1 MSTTPK
7 WYCRNKSQP
16 MHMFAEL
23 TKLGQ
28 DLRRIT
34 KRLVID
40 VKVDIFSEHDT
51 LLDECEQIIDQ
62 YWSLKDN
69 TMNKDFQSLS
79 KKIKR
84 SPYNTLLMHKFHVI
98 TELNDRRFCQLTFVL
113 KKTLSFLLR
122 KSLQSEVWMNWALQI
137 TELYNK
143 CRKPLVDST
152 ANGSPKSPDEQMNA
166 NICSNMYPA
175 LLLPYKRVDFASVLQ
190 LVSQQ
195 RIEQNS
201 LDLMFGLFNMNDQE
215 AWRDTNES
223 NCSSL
228 EILRILTLNLTSD
241 GDFQQFYTEQTNRD
255 YTALTLTPEPG
266 SSSTKG
272 SSAIHMRS
280 KHIEYF
286 LQNERSF
293 VKQFIEKAYDISPT
307 IFGQASNENL
317 HEFILQGMRLMW
329 SYVGIILDHIIL
341 WWIDTPISCY
351 SLAHVNSI
359 RKWLFMQ
366 NVNGKCNENSFYFE
380 VRKNI
385 FFSNLSDV
393 PEPIY
398 STLQGV
404 AEILTNFVSNNLWDR
419 LFRLTLTTAS
429 ANERSVDQFLDSH
442 NTSPANNFGTNTG
455 TVWIAIF
462 SNLIDLSNNYFH
474 SDDVSNSSLLP
485 VAEQIPILHRIDHTV
500 HCLRIWVKEESKKL
514 CGKWKM
520 HRYFQIH
527 EHDVRLCLKLFEKF
541 KLPKLTA
548 DLSDILMLV
557 CVALRTKLI
566 CEVNVNLDKLKKTTE
581 ECVQILSDI
590 CRLLSLANFTLCFPP
605 TEYWQKASFDDDKKK
620 SDYVGYVLDQIY
632 LPCIKATKDI
642 SILKLILKLI
652 CEAWL
657 DFIYQRQIRFSVNG
671 AVRLLNDFD
680 EVREWLLSCPLLD
693 AEHLEKLSHH
703 EVLRMCK
710 GVGKILLRK
719 PEDIISIAQTPKFEK
734 RLGDSAANAQDTQL
748 PSEMFVSNQK
758 HWLQLRASKSS
769 ITFLPFCCKDSSI

>member
-51 LLDECEQIIDQ
+51 LLDECEQIVDQ

-69 TMNKDFQSLS
+69 TTNKDFQSLS

-152 ANGSPKSPDEQMNA
+152 ENGSPKLPDEQMNA

-175 LLLPYKRVDFASVLQ
+175 LLLPYKRVDFASVL
-190 LVSQQ
+190 
-195 RIEQNS
+195 
-201 LDLMFGLFNMNDQE
+201 QE

-255 YTALTLTPEPG
+255 YSALTLTPEPG

-272 SSAIHMRS
+272 SSVIHMRS

-286 LQNERSF
+286 LHNERSF

-317 HEFILQGMRLMW
+317 HEFVLQGMRLMW

-366 NVNGKCNENSFYFE
+366 NVN
-380 VRKNI
+380 
-385 FFSNLSDV
+385 DV

-419 LFRLTLTTAS
+419 LFRLTLMTAS
-429 ANERSVDQFLDSH
+429 ANEHNVEQFLDSH
-442 NTSPANNFGTNTG
+442 NTSPTNNFGTNTG

-462 SNLIDLSNNYFH
+462 NNLIDLSNNYFH

-548 DLSDILMLV
+548 DLSDILML
-557 CVALRTKLI
+557 
-566 CEVNVNLDKLKKTTE
+566 KTTE

-605 TEYWQKASFDDDKKK
+605 TVYWQKASFDNDKK

-693 AEHLEKLSHH
+693 AEHLEKLSNH

>member
-190 LVSQQ
+190 
-195 RIEQNS
+195 
-201 LDLMFGLFNMNDQE
+201 E

-272 SSAIHMRS
+272 SSAVHMRS

-366 NVNGKCNENSFYFE
+366 NVN
-380 VRKNI
+380 
-385 FFSNLSDV
+385 DV

-419 LFRLTLTTAS
+419 LFRLTLMTAS
-429 ANERSVDQFLDSH
+429 ANERNVDQFLDSH

-548 DLSDILMLV
+548 DLSDILML
-557 CVALRTKLI
+557 
-566 CEVNVNLDKLKKTTE
+566 KTTE

-620 SDYVGYVLDQIY
+620 NDYVGYVLDQIY

>member
-16 MHMFAEL
+16 MHTFAEL

-40 VKVDIFSEHDT
+40 IKVDIFSEHDT
-51 LLDECEQIIDQ
+51 LLDECEKIIDL
-62 YWSLKDN
+62 YWNLKD
-69 TMNKDFQSLS
+69 TTKDKDFQSLS

-84 SPYNTLLMHKFHVI
+84 SPYNSLLMHKFHGV

-122 KSLQSEVWMNWALQI
+122 KALQSEVWMNWALQI
-137 TELYNK
+137 TQLYNK
-143 CRKPLVDST
+143 CRKPLTDS
-152 ANGSPKSPDEQMNA
+152 AGNELQKLPNEQMNA

-175 LLLPYKRVDFASVLQ
+175 LLLPYKCVDFAFVLQ

-255 YTALTLTPEPG
+255 YSALTLTPE
-266 SSSTKG
+266 SASNSTKR
-272 SSAIHMRS
+272 SSVFYMRS

-286 LQNERSF
+286 LHNERLF
-293 VKQFIEKAYDISPT
+293 VTQFIEKAFDISPT
-307 IFGQASNENL
+307 IFGQASNESLN
-317 HEFILQGMRLMW
+317 EFVLQGMRLMW

-359 RKWLFMQ
+359 RKWLYMQ
-366 NVNGKCNENSFYFE
+366 NVNE
-380 VRKNI
+380 
-385 FFSNLSDV
+385 L

-419 LFRLTLTTAS
+419 LFRLTLMTTS
-429 ANERSVDQFLDSH
+429 ANERNLEKVLESYNTSPVDQFG
-442 NTSPANNFGTNTG
+442 TSTG
-455 TVWIAIF
+455 TVWIAMF
-462 SNLIDLSNNYFH
+462 RNLINLSNNYFH

-485 VAEQIPILHRIDHTV
+485 VAEQIPILHRI
-500 HCLRIWVKEESKKL
+500 
-514 CGKWKM
+514 G
-520 HRYFQIH
+520 
-527 EHDVRLCLKLFEKF
+527 EK
-541 KLPKLTA
+541 
-548 DLSDILMLV
+548 V
-557 CVALRTKLI
+557 
-566 CEVNVNLDKLKKTTE
+566 
-581 ECVQILSDI
+581 
-590 CRLLSLANFTLCFPP
+590 
-605 TEYWQKASFDDDKKK
+605 
-620 SDYVGYVLDQIY
+620 
-632 LPCIKATKDI
+632 
-642 SILKLILKLI
+642 
-652 CEAWL
+652 
-657 DFIYQRQIRFSVNG
+657 FIN
-671 AVRLLNDFD
+671 
-680 EVREWLLSCPLLD
+680 
-693 AEHLEKLSHH
+693 K
-703 EVLRMCK
+703 
-710 GVGKILLRK
+710 
-719 PEDIISIAQTPKFEK
+719 
-734 RLGDSAANAQDTQL
+734 
-748 PSEMFVSNQK
+748 
-758 HWLQLRASKSS
+758 
-769 ITFLPFCCKDSSI
+769 

>member
-1 MSTTPK
+1 
-7 WYCRNKSQP
+7 
-16 MHMFAEL
+16 
-23 TKLGQ
+23 
-28 DLRRIT
+28 
-34 KRLVID
+34 
-40 VKVDIFSEHDT
+40 
-51 LLDECEQIIDQ
+51 
-62 YWSLKDN
+62 
-69 TMNKDFQSLS
+69 
-79 KKIKR
+79 
-84 SPYNTLLMHKFHVI
+84 
-98 TELNDRRFCQLTFVL
+98 
-113 KKTLSFLLR
+113 
-122 KSLQSEVWMNWALQI
+122 
-137 TELYNK
+137 
-143 CRKPLVDST
+143 
-152 ANGSPKSPDEQMNA
+152 
-166 NICSNMYPA
+166 
-175 LLLPYKRVDFASVLQ
+175 
-190 LVSQQ
+190 
-195 RIEQNS
+195 
-201 LDLMFGLFNMNDQE
+201 MNDQE

-255 YTALTLTPEPG
+255 YSALTLTPEPG

-272 SSAIHMRS
+272 SSTIHMRS

-286 LQNERSF
+286 LHNERSF

-317 HEFILQGMRLMW
+317 HEFVLQGMRLMW

-366 NVNGKCNENSFYFE
+366 NVN
-380 VRKNI
+380 
-385 FFSNLSDV
+385 DV

-429 ANERSVDQFLDSH
+429 ANEHNVEQFLDSH
-442 NTSPANNFGTNTG
+442 NTSPMNNFGTNTG
-455 TVWIAIF
+455 TVWKAIF

-566 CEVNVNLDKLKKTTE
+566 CEVNKTTE

-605 TEYWQKASFDDDKKK
+605 TVYWQKASFDNDKK

-693 AEHLEKLSHH
+693 AEHLEKLSNH

-734 RLGDSAANAQDTQL
+734 RIGDSAANAQDTQL

-769 ITFLPFCCKDSSI
+769 ITFLPFCCKDSNGSFATDSFDEVIATFTLTGKLFWMRSNHLYNSRHIGRDLKHKQNI